1 MFRSDLIPHNQFHTG
16 YWYKSNLSNWYYFK
30 EQSREFKINPSFDYI
45 SVDKNLQNLVKLFHS
60 KGIPTTPSCS
70 GHSLPDEYFKDLY
83 KTIKI
88 QETIIRTIGLELTNV
103 ETNEKVRFKN
113 ENYKFLYSEEL
124 FLKLVQ
130 PYSKRG
136 VLGVLGDF
144 SYIDKVEDLEVEYL
158 NGITLFSTKGYTEA
172 VWKHLEQVMQGIW

>member
-30 EQSREFKINPSFDYI
+30 EQSREYKINPNFNHT
-45 SVDKNLQNLVKLFHS
+45 SVDKNLQKLVKLFHS

-70 GHSLPDEYFKDLY
+70 GHILPDAYFKDLF

-88 QETIIRTIGLELTNV
+88 QETIIRTIGLDLINI
-103 ETNEKVRFKN
+103 ETAEKVKFKN
-113 ENYKFLYSEEL
+113 ENYKFLYNEEF
-124 FLKLVQ
+124 FLKSVQ

-144 SYIDKVEDLEVEYL
+144 SYIDNVEDLEVNYS
-158 NGITLFSTKGYTEA
+158 NGITLFSTKRYNVI
-172 VWKHLEQVMQGIW
+172 VWKHLEQVIRGIW